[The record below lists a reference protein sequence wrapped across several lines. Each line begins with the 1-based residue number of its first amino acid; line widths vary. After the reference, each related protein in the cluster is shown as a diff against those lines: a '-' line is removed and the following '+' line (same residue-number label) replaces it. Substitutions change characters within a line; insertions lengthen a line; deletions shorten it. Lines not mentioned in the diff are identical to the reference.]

1 MEVQDKESI
10 VIQPLLQTA
19 AEVRQK
25 SFRESDIRSLLLEGE
40 GGDIL
45 VSAL

>member
-1 MEVQDKESI
+1 MQDKESI
-10 VIQPLLQTA
+10 VIQPILQTA
-19 AEVRQK
+19 AEVSLK
-25 SFRESDIRSLLLEGE
+25 TFRESDIRSLLLEGE

>member
-1 MEVQDKESI
+1 MQDKESI
-10 VIQPLLQTA
+10 VIQPILQTA
-19 AEVRQK
+19 AEVSLK
-25 SFRESDIRSLLLEGE
+25 TFCESDIRSLLLEGE